1 MARTVRVKRRTNE
14 KVRDGYF
21 QYAARSCSHHG
32 GCGYCEQN
40 RAFER
45 ADPARDKDL
54 NLYGWPDADPYYMM
68 MES

>member
-21 QYAARSCSHHG
+21 QYASRSCSHHG

-40 RAFER
+40 RTFSR
-45 ADPARDKDL
+45 AESDWDKGV
-54 NLYGWPDADPYYMM
+54 NLYGWPDANPCYMM
-68 MES
+68 EES